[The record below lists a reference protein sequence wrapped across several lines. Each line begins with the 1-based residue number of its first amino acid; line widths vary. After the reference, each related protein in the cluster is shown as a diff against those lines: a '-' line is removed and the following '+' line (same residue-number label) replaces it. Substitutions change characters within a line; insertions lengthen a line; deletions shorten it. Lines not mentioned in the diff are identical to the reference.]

1 MTNRRRVCYSGN
13 TRQPDKK
20 PMSMTVAEL
29 LKDKALQAPGSMLFS
44 IAPGAPVSAAV
55 SLMVQKSISSVLVLD
70 GDTMLGLIT
79 LRELLAGVGTP
90 GHPLLEN
97 AASKARKA

>member
-13 TRQPDKK
+13 TRQPGKK
-20 PMSMTVAEL
+20 TMSMTVAEL
-29 LKDKALQAPGSMLFS
+29 LKDKALQASGSMLFS

-79 LRELLAGVGTP
+79 LRELLAGVRCPDDRLPWTTFGQLTQ
-90 GHPLLEN
+90 
-97 AASKARKA
+97 